1 MAAPKIKQENGNT
14 SDAQKIAALQNEMQ
28 QLRVLVQQQSDQL
41 AKQQKWLQL
50 IQFSWLTFFF
60 VVFNL
65 ILLCVFVALFMKDKG
80 ECKSYIL
87 SLFPS

>member
-1 MAAPKIKQENGNT
+1 MAKIKQENDSST

-28 QLRVLVQQQSDQL
+28 QLRHLIEQQSDQL

-65 ILLCVFVALFMKDKG
+65 ILAGVFIAVFMKDKG
-80 ECKSYIL
+80 KCIS
-87 SLFPS
+87 STS